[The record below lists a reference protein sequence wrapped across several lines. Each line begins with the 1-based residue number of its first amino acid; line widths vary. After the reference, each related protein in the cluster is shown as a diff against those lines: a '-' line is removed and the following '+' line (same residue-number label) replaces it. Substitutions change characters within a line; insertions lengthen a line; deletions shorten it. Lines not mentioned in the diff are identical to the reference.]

1 MKFYPVFNLFK
12 QSDIIALGFLNNS
25 VFNLVIYDLSEV
37 RENETGLKYSMFS
50 VNVYMYQWYTYSI
63 FADEPEEETHLL
75 VRDDRGPWVLQPN
88 VDLIQ
93 PKNKDIVTFEIKE
106 PHDRYCFL

>member
-1 MKFYPVFNLFK
+1 MKRGWNIPCF
-12 QSDIIALGFLNNS
+12 Q
-25 VFNLVIYDLSEV
+25 
-37 RENETGLKYSMFS
+37 
-50 VNVYMYQWYTYSI
+50 YMYIHVSIVLYTYSI
-63 FADEPEEETHLL
+63 IADEPEEETHLL